1 MVRFV
6 DAPSDGREDSEES
19 EDEQE
24 RVDAVGDTVNVVATL
39 LLLPANFV
47 LSCKVRMFFRRAP
60 CRFWMSNEGDDVG
73 CVLLLLLVL
82 VVGVFGRG
90 ISLDTV
96 RERVRKATGEGV
108 EFCCLPLSL
117 VFLSASPYLRFLPL
131 LLLLL
136 CLQ

>member
-6 DAPSDGREDSEES
+6 AAPSDGREDSEES

-117 VFLSASPYLRFLPL
+117 VFLSASLYLRFLPL

>member
-6 DAPSDGREDSEES
+6 AAPSDGREDSEES

-60 CRFWMSNEGDDVG
+60 CRFWISNEGDDVG